1 VGSRGRPRAQAVAV
15 DAAVAALLIGYHG
28 GVDGRGARHHRVAA
42 NLTAAGAALVAA
54 RAAGIS
60 TDELGLARRDLGAGL
75 RVGALGAAAVAV
87 VLAAASAWAPGREA
101 LASAPVDDDA
111 DLAFDVL
118 VRVPFETALAEEL
131 LFRGVEYALARRH
144 GSHRYATFVTTIG
157 FGFWHVGPAL
167 RRSRRHRDA
176 AGAATVPHGVA
187 VDVGVTALA
196 NVVLVALRRRSGS
209 VLAPVLVHAAVN
221 AGALTAPAVL
231 GWIRE

>member
-1 VGSRGRPRAQAVAV
+1 MGSGGRPSAQAVAL

-28 GVDGRGARHHRVAA
+28 GVHGRGARHHRVAA
-42 NLTAAGAALVAA
+42 NLTVAGTALAAA
-54 RAAGIS
+54 RAAGIGA
-60 TDELGLARRDLGAGL
+60 DELGLARGRIGAGL
-75 RVGALGAAAVAV
+75 RTGALGAAGVAAI
-87 VLAAASAWAPGREA
+87 LAAASAWAPSREA
-101 LASAPVDDDA
+101 LASTPDDPE
-111 DLAFDVL
+111 DLAFAVF

-144 GSHRYATFVTTIG
+144 GSHRYATLVTTIG
-157 FGFWHVGPAL
+157 FGLWHVGPAL

-176 AGAATVPHGVA
+176 AAPATVPHGVA

-196 NVVLVALRRRSGS
+196 NVLLVGLRRRSGS

-221 AGALTAPAVL
+221 AGALTVPALL